1 MKTIAGVTGDF
12 EYGGLQGYVGRIPV
26 SAAYRAESGVPDFF
40 MFGDPHNNY
49 YRGEVFYDDVN
60 LEYWLD

>member
-1 MKTIAGVTGDF
+1 MAPSPSLQAGATSARLF
-12 EYGGLQGYVGRIPV
+12 LLPV
-26 SAAYRAESGVPDFF
+26 YRGQSGVPDFF

-49 YRGEVFYDDVN
+49 YRGQVFYDDVK